1 MKLEQAAFGVHGADG
16 TALGVIECPT
26 DYTWSREINEVSRL
40 SLNAPIQ
47 ELAEQIVPWSH
58 WVSCWHG
65 QALQWV
71 GPILDAQRDRTG
83 MALEA
88 RDPARYMWETRTPT
102 TRRWDQL
109 DVAPIAADLWRDMQR
124 VQGLDGDPV
133 VLPALAS
140 QGRYN
145 FSVTAD
151 QRYVHQDMGELS
163 KMGVRWTVVKGRAVI
178 GHQPLAVVAE
188 LDDCDM
194 TAGAKVRRS
203 GARTKNDVRVQG
215 KNFAHTEYV
224 PLAGLRL
231 QSIVSLDDLGGV
243 NNIQR
248 AAAERAQRSARIRDE
263 LIVPSPAT
271 LTPDAPIELDDL
283 VPGVHVA
290 VTALGIRSVL
300 RVDKV
305 QVSGSSTGVEVSV
318 VLSTP
323 EIPDEL
329 ERAGGQVVS

>member
-1 MKLEQAAFGVHGADG
+1 MRLEQAAFGVHGADG
-16 TALGVIECPT
+16 VALGVVECPT
-26 DYTWSREINEVSRL
+26 DYTWSREICEVSRL

-47 ELAEQIVPWSH
+47 DLAEQVIPWTH

-71 GPILDAQRDRTG
+71 GPIIDAQRDRTSLS
-83 MALEA
+83 LEA
-88 RDPARYMWETRTPT
+88 RDPARFMWETRTPT
-102 TRRWDQL
+102 TRRWDGL
-109 DVAPIAADLWRDMQR
+109 DVAPIAADMWRDLQR
-124 VQGLDGDPV
+124 IQRLTGDPV
-133 VLPALAS
+133 VLPPNPNHS
-140 QGRYN
+140 RYN
-145 FSVTAD
+145 VSVTAD
-151 QRYVHQDMGELS
+151 QRMVQQDMAEMV
-163 KMGVRWTVVKGRAVI
+163 KMGLRWTNVKGRMVFGVHPI
-178 GHQPLAVVAE
+178 QVVAE
-188 LDDCDM
+188 LADCDL

-203 GARTKNDVRVQG
+203 GARTKNDVRLQG
-215 KNFAHTEYV
+215 KNFAHTEYI
-224 PLAGLRL
+224 PMAGLRL
-231 QSIVSLDDLGGV
+231 QGIVSLDDLEGV

-248 AAAERAQRSARIRDE
+248 AAVDRVQRSARIRDE

-305 QVSGSSTGVEVSV
+305 QVAGSSTGMEVSV
-318 VLSTP
+318 TLSTP

-329 ERAGGQVVS
+329 ERAGGQVVE